1 MEPEVTEMFTNL
13 SATNILTE
21 STTWANNFNGML
33 LVVVGVGIGFACV
46 RFVKSL
52 FF

>member
-1 MEPEVTEMFTNL
+1 MFANLTTAAITTE
-13 SATNILTE
+13 AT
-21 STTWANNFNGML
+21 SWANHFDELL
-33 LVVVGVGIGFACV
+33 LVVVGVGVGFAAV

>member
-1 MEPEVTEMFTNL
+1 MVPETMFSNITA
-13 SATNILTE
+13 SSILTE
-21 STTWANNFNGML
+21 STVWANNFNAML

-46 RFVKSL
+46 RFVKGL

>member
-1 MEPEVTEMFTNL
+1 MVPATMFSNITA
-13 SATNILTE
+13 SSILTE
-21 STTWANNFNGML
+21 STTWANNFNSML

-46 RFVKSL
+46 RFVKGL

>member
-1 MEPEVTEMFTNL
+1 MLGVVTMFSNIDAA
-13 SATNILTE
+13 SILTE

-46 RFVKSL
+46 RFVKGL